1 MNVIRRSSSLW
12 CSLVALGALSC
23 GAGAQAQTIGSYE
36 KGRGQTMLDQ
46 VKNDIE
52 SHYYD
57 PKFHGIDL
65 NAICKEASEK
75 IKSAQSNG
83 QIMGII
89 AQAVLNLEDSHT
101 FFLPPGREATT
112 DYGWE

>member
-1 MNVIRRSSSLW
+1 MSPVRRSSNLW
-12 CSLVALGALSC
+12 CSFVVLGVLSC
-23 GAGAQAQTIGSYE
+23 GAAVQAQTIGSYE
-36 KGRGQTMLDQ
+36 KGRGQMMLDQ

-89 AQAVLNLEDSHT
+89 AQAVLNLEDS
-101 FFLPPGREATT
+101 
-112 DYGWE
+112 